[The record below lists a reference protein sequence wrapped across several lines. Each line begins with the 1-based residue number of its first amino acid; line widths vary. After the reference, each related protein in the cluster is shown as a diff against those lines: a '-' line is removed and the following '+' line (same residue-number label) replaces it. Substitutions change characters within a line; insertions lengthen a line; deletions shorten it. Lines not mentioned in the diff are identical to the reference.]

1 MGRILATT
9 SGKGGVGKSTTA
21 VGLAMAFCKMGQ
33 NVLLVDMDR
42 GLGCIDLM
50 LGMDESAI
58 MNLDDVLNGTPVED
72 AAYTCKEENLKL
84 ITAPKNAVE
93 HNAFKQFA
101 KDAARLFDI
110 VIFDFPAGLEFE
122 LYTLLPA
129 TTLFLTVA
137 IPEPVSGAE
146 YTVEG
151 NRFAFSLGHD
161 ERITLPCIPI
171 GATVKV
177 EEQDYEG
184 FLVSSEVED
193 GAHQQINGA
202 LREIQFSNTPQTIHF
217 YNQTGFRL
225 PNTGGMGTALY
236 AAAGT
241 GLCLSMG
248 IALLYERLRRGRQ
261 AAAPTHKTNQHGK
274 DRNHESN
281 S

>member
-137 IPEPVSGAE
+137 IPEPVSVRDAAAVSFRLYELGLKSRLII
-146 YTVEG
+146 
-151 NRFAFSLGHD
+151 NRFSLKRVKQSKQKSIDGIIDSAELRLLGLIPESKELNRLSLKHTIKKRCGGMQALLRIAARLCD
-161 ERITLPCIPI
+161 EDIP
-171 GATVKV
+171 
-177 EEQDYEG
+177 
-184 FLVSSEVED
+184 
-193 GAHQQINGA
+193 
-202 LREIQFSNTPQTIHF
+202 
-217 YNQTGFRL
+217 L
-225 PNTGGMGTALY
+225 PNPKK
-236 AAAGT
+236 
-241 GLCLSMG
+241 
-248 IALLYERLRRGRQ
+248 I
-261 AAAPTHKTNQHGK
+261 
-274 DRNHESN
+274 
-281 S
+281 